1 MKYKDYYK
9 ILGVA
14 RGASEDEIK
23 KAYRR
28 LARKYHPDVSKE
40 ANAKEKFQ
48 EVSEAYATLRD
59 KEKRAAYDSLGS
71 SFRPGQDFRPP
82 PDWFDRFG
90 GGNRS
95 EDLHGV
101 DLSELFE
108 SMGLFGRAQ
117 RRGGFGR
124 RGAFPGEDYEVPVR
138 LSVEEAARGT
148 ERTVQLD
155 GRSFTAR
162 IPRGATDGQRLRLRG
177 KGGAGMNGGPAGDLY
192 LQIVLEPHPLFRPSG
207 HDLEIEVPLTPWEA
221 ALGAQVEVPTLDALV
236 TVKVPPGSKA
246 GQKLRLAGKGL
257 PRPGGG
263 AGDLYAALSIAV
275 AITLWGAERI
285 ACRLDMV
292 GATTS
297 KVLAGKQREPFREIS
312 SVAGPLLLS
321 AVAAIA
327 FGMSNRLAGQDEVLR
342 TALGD
347 PDLRTPWGD
356 PDLQGIWTD
365 EFDTP
370 LQRAPRY
377 GTREFFTDAERAQ
390 LDQER
395 AALLVYLNSLSP
407 DPAPLPGTE

>member
-9 ILGVA
+9 ILGVQ

-23 KAYRR
+23 KAYRK

-48 EVSEAYATLRD
+48 EASEAYETLRD

-90 GGNRS
+90 GGRA

-101 DLSELFE
+101 DLGELFE

-117 RRGGFGR
+117 RRSGFGR

-177 KGGAGMNGGPAGDLY
+177 KGAAGVNGGPPGDLY
-192 LQIVLEPHPLFRPSG
+192 LQIALEPHPLYKVHG
-207 HDLEIEVPLTPWEA
+207 HDLEIEVPLAPWEA
-221 ALGAQVEVPTLDALV
+221 ALGAEIEIPTLEGRV
-236 TVKVPPGSKA
+236 KMKVPGGSKA
-246 GQKLRLAGKGL
+246 GQKLRLAAKGL
-257 PRPGGG
+257 PTPDGG
-263 AGDLYAALSIAV
+263 AGDLYAVLSIAV
-275 AITLWGAERI
+275 
-285 ACRLDMV
+285 
-292 GATTS
+292 
-297 KVLAGKQREPFREIS
+297 
-312 SVAGPLLLS
+312 
-321 AVAAIA
+321 
-327 FGMSNRLAGQDEVLR
+327 
-342 TALGD
+342 
-347 PDLRTPWGD
+347 
-356 PDLQGIWTD
+356 
-365 EFDTP
+365 
-370 LQRAPRY
+370 
-377 GTREFFTDAERAQ
+377 
-390 LDQER
+390 
-395 AALLVYLNSLSP
+395 
-407 DPAPLPGTE
+407 PGTLTEREKTLYEELRQASRFDPRARFS